1 MRSFIFGVGYW
12 AGSVLYVLLAAVM
25 ALVPGKQSVR
35 WVVGRYSKRM
45 VQLMQLIGIQP
56 EVRGRE
62 RLPPSPFILAPK
74 HSSWGDGFLMYI
86 QFKDLAFVTGDHLK
100 KYPLLPTVLDKLGA
114 IVVNNCGGPEARRD
128 LATSFGVAAE
138 QKRIVLIYPEGNLA
152 AVGEKH
158 RYRSGVW
165 HMQEASGWPV
175 VPVATSLGLRWQQE
189 DYKKYP
195 GPAVIEFFDPI
206 PAGLGKD
213 EMLARLEEVNESN
226 SNRLIAEGRAWD
238 REHGI
243 VRPSVQPKSAEDSEM
258 TNAYDFTFDKISG
271 GELPVSAFKGKVVLV
286 VNVASK
292 CGLTPQYEGLVKLYQ
307 QKKDKGLVVLGVPS
321 NQFMGQE
328 PGTNEEIQTFCS
340 TTYGVDFPLTSKVDV
355 KDAHAHPFY
364 KWMAEELGGEAKPKW
379 NFHKLLVGKK
389 GEPIA
394 TFDPTVKPDDP
405 VLVQAIER
413 ALSE

>member
-1 MRSFIFGVGYW
+1 LFFSVGYW
-12 AGSVLYVLLAAVM
+12 TVSVLYVLLAAIL
-25 ALVPGKQSVR
+25 ALLPGSGGVR
-35 WVVGRYSKRM
+35 WAVGRYSLRM
-45 VQLMQLIGIQP
+45 VQLMKLCGIQP

-62 RLPPSPFILAPK
+62 RLPPPPFILAPK

-86 QFKDLAFVTGDHLK
+86 QFKDVAFVTGDHLRK
-100 KYPLLPTVLDKLGA
+100 FPLLPKVLDKLGA
-114 IVVNNCGGPEARRD
+114 IVVNNCGGHEARKE
-128 LATSFGVAAE
+128 LAASFAIAAE

-152 AVGEKH
+152 RVGEKH
-158 RYRSGVW
+158 RYRAGVW

-175 VPVATSLGLRWQQE
+175 VPVATSLGMRWQQE

-206 PAGLGKD
+206 PPGLGKD
-213 EMLARLEEVNESN
+213 EMLARLEEVNETN
-226 SNRLIAEGRAWD
+226 SNRLIEEGRAWD

-243 VRPSVQPKSAEDSEM
+243 VRPAPPAPAPATESGM
-258 TNAYDFTFDKISG
+258 TSAYDFHFDKIAG
-271 GELPVSAFKGKVVLV
+271 GDLPLSAFKGKVVLV

-292 CGLTPQYEGLVKLYQ
+292 CGLTPQYEGLVKLYED
-307 QKKDKGLVVLGVPS
+307 KKDKGLIILGVPS

-328 PGTNEEIQTFCS
+328 PGSNEEIQTFCS
-340 TTYGVDFPLTSKVDV
+340 TTYGVDFPLTGKVDV
-355 KDAHAHPFY
+355 KDADAHPFY
-364 KWMAEELGGEAKPKW
+364 KWMEQELGGEAKPKW

-405 VLVQAIER
+405 VLLQAIDN
-413 ALSE
+413 ALKE